1 MKGVDEDAEP
11 VSRRGEIYESDSVG
25 MREKEGYKGGEILEF
40 ILLAFLRGKL
50 YTIKPE
56 G

>member
-1 MKGVDEDAEP
+1 MGVDGDAEP

-25 MREKEGYKGGEILEF
+25 MREKAGIRKVRFVGYIS
-40 ILLAFLRGKL
+40 LAFLRGKL
-50 YTIKPE
+50 YTIKPK